1 MGASYSLKRC
11 MRSSPM
17 ATVPNQFTDVNELV
31 NHLKSLTS
39 ELTALHA
46 DLYWLAMQI
55 QDAAGKQGTA
65 SELNVEVL
73 AAFKGAVDN
82 VRLLLWNYIETAS
95 QVDPQKMEAGL
106 ETQRM
111 QRMTQFLRLLRER
124 LGRSSDQQPLSFIE
138 RISAAMKERLGNKVA

>member
-1 MGASYSLKRC
+1 MN
-11 MRSSPM
+11 
-17 ATVPNQFTDVNELV
+17 TVPNQSIDVDELV
-31 NHLKSLTS
+31 NHLKSLTG

-46 DLYWLAMQI
+46 DLYWLAMEVQNASGK
-55 QDAAGKQGTA
+55 QAAAG
-65 SELNVEVL
+65 ELNVEVL

-95 QVDPQKMEAGL
+95 QVDPQKVEAGL

-124 LGRSSDQQPLSFIE
+124 LGRSSDQPPLSFIE